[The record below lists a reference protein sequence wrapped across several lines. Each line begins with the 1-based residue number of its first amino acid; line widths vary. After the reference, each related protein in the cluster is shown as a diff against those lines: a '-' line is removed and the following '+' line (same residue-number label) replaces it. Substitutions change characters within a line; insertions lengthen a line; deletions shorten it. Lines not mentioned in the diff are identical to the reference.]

1 MSDFIKQLAKA
12 QVFSNTS
19 NRFTAGKGILIV
31 KDVKIFKASKPG
43 GDPFTE
49 AAEFQVKKSQATV
62 DGISPNLPGT
72 TVSSIFTLSQGKN
85 IGSQQS
91 SAQKLHFA
99 ILGPS
104 AATITP
110 EQLGEALTSLLR
122 PFPDGNV
129 LAGRTDPAKPCPA
142 RGLQVAY
149 ETYKGKDGKYYPNFF
164 AVDTSEAELA
174 ENLKLLAGAETE
186 G

>member
-12 QVFSNTS
+12 QVFNNVA
-19 NRFTAGKGILIV
+19 NRFQAGKGVLIV
-31 KDVKIFKASKPG
+31 KEVKIFKATKPG

-49 AAEFQVKKSQATV
+49 VGEFVVKTSQPTV
-62 DGISPNLPGT
+62 DGISPNVPGS

-99 ILGPS
+99 ILGAGTDALS
-104 AATITP
+104 DDKKA
-110 EQLGEALTSLLR
+110 EALTTLLR
-122 PFPDGNV
+122 PLPDNNP

-142 RGLQVAY
+142 RGYQVGY
-149 ETYKGKDGKYYPNFF
+149 ETYKGKDGNYYPNFF
-164 AVDTSEAELA
+164 AVETSEAELKANLAILDGKSA
-174 ENLKLLAGAETE
+174 E
-186 G
+186 